1 MEVERRSL
9 LKGAAAASALFPFSG
24 LTTTASAQPAGQKFL
39 IKGGYVASLDPNIG
53 ELKTGDVLIDG
64 AKIAAVGPNLSASDA
79 MIVDAAGQLVIPGLI
94 DTHRHT
100 WETQLRGLIPEGDF
114 FAYLRVILQTIAPR
128 YRPEDVYLGNLLG
141 SLGAL
146 DSGIT
151 TMLDWSHIMNS
162 PQHADAAIQG
172 LKDAGL
178 RSVFAQGGPIGPFAE
193 WWTPKSTNRHP
204 DDIRR
209 VKKQYFSSNDQLMT
223 LAMAI
228 NGPEFSSLET
238 TIDDIKLAR
247 DVGVPITVHIGVPGV
262 PLGGL
267 AKLNEAKMLGPD
279 ITYVHTLRSP
289 DDELKLIADT
299 GGSIST
305 SPATEMM
312 SGHGFASVQRWARY
326 GLKPSISIDNETRM
340 PTDLF
345 TQMRALLM
353 SDRMQEIA
361 RAGKEGGKPTIVSV
375 RELLEFATL
384 QGAKTLGLD
393 SKTGSLTPGKQA
405 DIVVVNLND
414 INMRPSNDP
423 VASLVLIA
431 NPRNVNWVFVD
442 GKVKKRDGMLVDVD
456 LVSLGKKMDE
466 SHAYL
471 TKDVD
476 GVK

>member
-1 MEVERRSL
+1 MRIERRSL
-9 LKGAAAASALFPFSG
+9 LKGVIAASAFMPLSG
-24 LTTTASAQPAGQKFL
+24 FTSTTYAEPAGQKIL
-39 IKGGYVASLDPNIG
+39 IKRGYVTSLDRNIG

-64 AKIAAVGPNLSASDA
+64 DKIAAVGPSLTASDA
-79 MIVDAAGQLVIPGLI
+79 MVVDAAGQLVMPGLI

-114 FAYLRVILQTIAPR
+114 FAYLKVILQTIAPR

-172 LKDAGL
+172 LNDAGL
-178 RSVFAQGGPIGPFAE
+178 RAVFAHGDPIGPFAE

-209 VKKQYFSSNDQLMT
+209 VKKQYFSSNDQLVT
-223 LAMAI
+223 LAMAL
-228 NGPEFSSLET
+228 NGPDFSSLET
-238 TIDDIKLAR
+238 TIDDMKLAR
-247 DVGVPITVHIGVPGV
+247 DIAVPITVHVGVPG
-262 PLGGL
+262 PQTGGI
-267 AKLNEAKMLGPD
+267 AKLNEAKLLGPD
-279 ITYVHTLRSP
+279 VTYVHTLRNSEE
-289 DDELKLIADT
+289 ELQIMADT
-299 GGSIST
+299 GGTIST

-312 SGHGFASVQRWARY
+312 SGHGFASVQRWARH

-375 RELLEFATL
+375 RELIEFATL
-384 QGAKTLGLD
+384 QGAKTLGLE

-405 DIVVVNLND
+405 DVIIINLND
-414 INMRPSNDP
+414 INTHPTNDP
-423 VASLVLIA
+423 VASVALIA
-431 NPRNVNWVFVD
+431 NSRNVNWVFVN
-442 GKVKKRDGMLVDVD
+442 GKIKKRDGKLVGVN
-456 LVSLGKKMDE
+456 LEPLSNRME
-466 SHAYL
+466 ASHAYL
-471 TKDVD
+471 TKDAD
-476 GVK
+476 AVK